1 MTLQKALKLKKK
13 LAGEIAKHASRMRT
27 SNSKEVGT
35 KSDFNAEEEY
45 NSWVEKT
52 VQLIELKKKIY
63 VANMPIV
70 DKIFRLAELK
80 GMIQTLKAV
89 PTKEGKARLSGYGS
103 NAGEQVDYEAVIS
116 SDQVNSKIEEWEVEI
131 EILQDE
137 LDEFNAKTDI

>member
-13 LAGEIAKHASRMRT
+13 LVGEIAKHASRMRS

-35 KSDFNAEEEY
+35 KADFNAEEEY
-45 NSWVEKT
+45 NSWAEKT
-52 VQLIELKKKIY
+52 TQLIELKKKIY
-63 VANMPIV
+63 IANTPIV

-80 GMIQTLKAV
+80 GMIQTLKGM
-89 PTKEGKARLSGYGS
+89 PTKEGKVRLSGYGS
-103 NAGEQVDYEAVIS
+103 TGEQVEYEAILS
-116 SDQVNSKIEEWEVEI
+116 AEQVNSRVEEWEVEI